1 LIIELTSSRSSV
13 ELVSYEQ
20 RYGPRFED
28 TKRRVPSLV
37 RAHDVL
43 GYSPTVDLRDGLLRT
58 LSWWRE
64 THG

>member
-1 LIIELTSSRSSV
+1 V

-37 RAHDVL
+37 RARDVL